1 MKHGLLHGKG
11 EFTWK
16 DSTRYKGEFRD
27 NEITGTGRYDWTDGS
42 FYEGQVVNGLR

>member
-11 EFTWK
+11 DFLWADGTK
-16 DSTRYKGEFRD
+16 YKGEFRE

-42 FYEGQVVNGLR
+42 YYEG